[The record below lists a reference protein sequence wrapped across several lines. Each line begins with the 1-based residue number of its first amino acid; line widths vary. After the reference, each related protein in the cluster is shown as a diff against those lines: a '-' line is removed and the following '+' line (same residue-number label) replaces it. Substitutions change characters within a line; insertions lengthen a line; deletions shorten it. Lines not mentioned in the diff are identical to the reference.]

1 MLRWLLL
8 MSVSVMPAFAAEDC
22 HTADAADGQVTFRVL
37 QDGAPF
43 TGNFRRFSAKICFT
57 QGRITRIDASLDPAS
72 VDTGLPEL
80 DANLLKVDF
89 FDIGKYQNVTFN
101 STSVESNGEDITVHG
116 ILTIKNNKR
125 DVTVVLHSQQASG
138 KISISGSFTLD
149 RLDYGIGMGEWT
161 NTKWL
166 GAEVKVDINAV
177 LTRKK

>member
-1 MLRWLLL
+1 M
-8 MSVSVMPAFAAEDC
+8 
-22 HTADAADGQVTFRVL
+22 
-37 QDGAPF
+37 
-43 TGNFRRFSAKICFT
+43 
-57 QGRITRIDASLDPAS
+57 
-72 VDTGLPEL
+72 
-80 DANLLKVDF
+80 DF